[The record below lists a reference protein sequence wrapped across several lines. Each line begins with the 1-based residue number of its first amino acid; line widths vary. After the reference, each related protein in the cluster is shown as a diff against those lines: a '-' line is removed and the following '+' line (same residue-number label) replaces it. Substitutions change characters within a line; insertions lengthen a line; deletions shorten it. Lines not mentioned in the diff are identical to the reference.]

1 MWAHGIEPEQFGGRH
16 SGFLQAVPAQRGK
29 GGKRAC
35 TQDTEPRRTAGCR
48 KGGENCGGC
57 ARGGRDDCN
66 HCGGEAGEH
75 ANTRSG
81 DQGRSDC
88 ARRGSEAGCRSVR
101 ACRMAQAPRAAAG
114 TQPPATWRR
123 AAGLHLERQASWRSA
138 LHDAQVRPGFGPA
151 LRGQAIEIDL
161 PFTAT
166 KGRGGTD
173 DQREKVVQTQGGGE
187 LDLAL
192 LAQPDPMAVAVSGQ
206 WHIASAEVL

>member
-1 MWAHGIEPEQFGGRH
+1 MPLRF
-16 SGFLQAVPAQRGK
+16 PASCACAAWK

-48 KGGENCGGC
+48 KGGEDRGGC
-57 ARGGRDDCN
+57 ARGGREGCN
-66 HCGGEAGEH
+66 HCSHGGGEAGEH

-123 AAGLHLERQASWRSA
+123 ATGLHLERQTSRRSA

-173 DQREKVVQTQGGGE
+173 DQSEKVVQTQGAATSISPSS
-187 LDLAL
+187 LSLT
-192 LAQPDPMAVAVSGQ
+192 PMAVAVSGQ
-206 WHIASAEVL
+206 WHIASAAAL

>member
-57 ARGGRDDCN
+57 ARRGREGCN
-66 HCGGEAGEH
+66 RCNRCGGEAGEH

-114 TQPPATWRR
+114 TQSPATWRR
-123 AAGLHLERQASWRSA
+123 ATGLHLERQASRRSA

-166 KGRGGTD
+166 KGRGGTN
-173 DQREKVVQTQGGGE
+173 DQSEKVVQTQGGRRPRSR
-187 LDLAL
+187 L
-192 LAQPDPMAVAVSGQ
+192 PR
-206 WHIASAEVL
+206 SA

>member
-1 MWAHGIEPEQFGGRH
+1 MWAHGIEPEQFGRRH

-48 KGGENCGGC
+48 KGGEDRGGC
-57 ARGGRDDCN
+57 ARGGREGCN
-66 HCGGEAGEH
+66 HCSHGGGEAGEH

-114 TQPPATWRR
+114 TQSPATWRR
-123 AAGLHLERQASWRSA
+123 ATGLHLERQARTPSVAALSPARCAGPARFRTSASRPGDRDRPAVYGHERPRWDGRSA
-138 LHDAQVRPGFGPA
+138 R
-151 LRGQAIEIDL
+151 
-161 PFTAT
+161 
-166 KGRGGTD
+166 KGR
-173 DQREKVVQTQGGGE
+173 
-187 LDLAL
+187 
-192 LAQPDPMAVAVSGQ
+192 PDPGGRRPQSRLPR
-206 WHIASAEVL
+206 SA